1 MKETSVRPS
10 CSHTYA
16 NVYNTRLINKLN
28 QKLINIE
35 HVKKN
40 TAGGNLL
47 WVGLC
52 VSIIPLAMLVG
63 VRTPDSAWR
72 ASRDEWY
79 RPLTKSDL
87 TILRLGV
94 GRNKARNLNP

>member
-1 MKETSVRPS
+1 MLTFI
-10 CSHTYA
+10 
-16 NVYNTRLINKLN
+16 YNTRLINKLN

-40 TAGGNLL
+40 TAGGNLW

-52 VSIIPLAMLVG
+52 VSIIPLALPVG
-63 VRTPDSAWR
+63 LRTPDSACR
-72 ASRDEWY
+72 SSQGEWW

-87 TILRLGV
+87 VILRLGV